1 MRAFKIINSKESEQL
16 KKQFPQLLDR
26 ECDLED
32 FKYNSR
38 VCVFDHVLD
47 VDEAK
52 LLLDNISIDERK
64 KRDLKWSALYQILSE
79 QFVIY
84 MIKYRKNE
92 LLFKAPRSSSLLINR
107 LEKMDSAGT
116 IDFVI
121 PALGIWYQQY
131 WDDTHLVCYQ
141 DPKSIATFL
150 NAVKN
155 SGLFWLE

>member
-1 MRAFKIINSKESEQL
+1 MRAFKIIKSIESEKL
-16 KKQFPQLLDR
+16 KEQFPELLDR

-38 VCVFDHVLD
+38 VCVFDHFLD

-52 LLLDNISIDERK
+52 LLLDNISIEERK
-64 KRDLKWSALYQILSE
+64 IRDLKWSALYQILSE
-79 QFVIY
+79 NFDIY
-84 MIKYRKNE
+84 MVKYRKNE
-92 LLFKAPRSSSLLINR
+92 LLFKAPRTPDLLISR

-141 DPKSIATFL
+141 DPQIIDTFL
-150 NAVKN
+150 SAVQK